1 MKVFAIYDAGLDWKD
16 PVGYLFHYE
25 RSNSFIIELNP
36 NLSEWEAPLLFSSYV
51 KKGIYTIPKE
61 SSILWVRERVIP
73 SGRQNIGLI
82 LKNHKMNEYDEMKL
96 LLASKGKC
104 SQDQCYIKEIRY
116 DEVPQTIKERS
127 RDNISECFVSDDF
140 SIICLFDD
148 NTVRKIDLRK
158 IAPVNE
164 KVCHVLKNRALFESV
179 KVGVG
184 GYSITFND
192 SIEVDKRNL
201 IEKGKVIDISAQDFY
216 RFVSKNTVDTG
227 KVCDMLECTKQNV
240 AYLVKKERLKPI
252 KNGLKENIFFKG
264 NVWKNM
270 WD

>member
-1 MKVFAIYDAGLDWKD
+1 MKVFAIYDEGLDWKD

-25 RSNSFIIELNP
+25 KSNSFIIELNT
-36 NLSEWEAPLLFSSYV
+36 NLSEWETPLLFSSYV

-61 SSILWVRERVIP
+61 ISILWVRERVIP

-82 LKNHKMNEYDEMKL
+82 LKNQKMTEYDEMKL

-104 SQDQCYIKEIRY
+104 SQDQCYIKEVRY
-116 DEVPQTIKERS
+116 DEVPKTVKERNK
-127 RDNISECFVSDDF
+127 DNIAECFVSDDF
-140 SIICLFDD
+140 NIICLFND

-158 IAPVNE
+158 IQPVNE
-164 KVCHVLKNRALFESV
+164 KIRYVLKNQVLFESV

-192 SIEVDKRNL
+192 SIEVDKRDL

-216 RFVSKNTVDTG
+216 RFVSRNTVDTG
-227 KVCDMLECTKQNV
+227 EVCDMLQCTKQNV
-240 AYLVKKERLKPI
+240 AYLVKKEKLKPI
-252 KNGLKENIFFKG
+252 KKGLKENIFYKG